1 MQFLKWITDILYFCA
16 KILHQ
21 PFKYHRQT
29 FKSSPG
35 MKYLITGL
43 GNMGYEYDGTR
54 HNIGFEAVDFL
65 CKNLEGTWS
74 SDHHGDLAEVKFK
87 GRILILLKP
96 NTYMNLSGKAIRY
109 WLQKEKIPVENSLVV
124 LDDLNLVFGKQ
135 RLRAKGSDGGHNGL
149 KNIQEVLGTDAY
161 PRLRIGIG
169 DNFSK
174 GRQVNYVLGK
184 WTEDE
189 KAELP
194 RILEK
199 ATEVVKTFVTIG
211 LERAMSV
218 TGK

>member
-1 MQFLKWITDILYFCA
+1 LEQTTDILYFCG
-16 KILHQ
+16 KI
-21 PFKYHRQT
+21 F
-29 FKSSPG
+29 SPVFTPAFFVN

-43 GNMGYEYDGTR
+43 GNIGYEYDGTR
-54 HNIGFEAVDFL
+54 HNIGFEVVDFL
-65 CKNLEGTWS
+65 CKNLEGTWR

-87 GRILILLKP
+87 GRTLILLKP
-96 NTYMNLSGKAIRY
+96 NTYMNLSGKAVRY

-124 LDDLNLVFGKQ
+124 LDDLNLEFGKQ

-149 KNIQEVLGTDAY
+149 KNIQELLGTDVY

-194 RILEK
+194 RIFEK
-199 ATEVVKTFVTIG
+199 AVEVVKTFVTIG
-211 LERAMSV
+211 LERAMNV

>member
-1 MQFLKWITDILYFCA
+1 
-16 KILHQ
+16 
-21 PFKYHRQT
+21 
-29 FKSSPG
+29 

-43 GNMGYEYDGTR
+43 GNIGYEYDGTR

-65 CKNLEGTWS
+65 CKNLEGNWRA
-74 SDHHGDLAEVKFK
+74 DHHGELAEVKFK
-87 GRILILLKP
+87 GRTLILLKP

-124 LDDLNLVFGKQ
+124 LDDLNLEFGKQ

-149 KNIQEVLGTDAY
+149 KNIQELLGSDAY

-174 GRQVNYVLGK
+174 GRQVNFVLGK
-184 WTEDE
+184 WSEDE
-189 KAELP
+189 KAELS

-211 LERAMSV
+211 LERAMNV